1 MDVTFWGVRG
11 SLPCCGEE
19 YLRTGGD
26 SSCVSAIAGNKVVVF
41 DAGTGIRR
49 LGLWLDQYP
58 HIKEVHLFL
67 SHVHY
72 DHVIGFPFFKPLW
85 REDIKIFVYTTI
97 LEKHGGG
104 ETFFKDRVF
113 ADPFFPVTLDMLR
126 CDLSF
131 RDCHDGE
138 SIDIDPKTTVF
149 IEKLNHPGGASGFRL
164 VHEEKIVAYVSDT
177 EHLEESPDN
186 NVLKLIKDA
195 DLVVYDA
202 TFTDEEYPNFK
213 GWGHSTWQEGMRLC
227 QEKNVKKWRFTIM
240 TRLTPTM

>member
-1 MDVTFWGVRG
+1 MKNI
-11 SLPCCGEE
+11 SEQE
-19 YLRTGGD
+19 AD
-26 SSCVSAIAGNKVVVF
+26 SSCVSAITDNKIVVF
-41 DAGTGIRR
+41 DAGTGIRK

-85 REDIKIFVYTTI
+85 RKEVKIVVYTTI
-97 LEKHGGG
+97 LEKQGGG
-104 ETFFKDRVF
+104 EHFFKDRVF
-113 ADPFFPVTLDMLR
+113 ADPFFPVTLDMLQ

-138 SIDIDPKTTVF
+138 SIDIGPKTTVS

-164 VHEEKIVAYVSDT
+164 VHEGKIVAYVSDT

-186 NVLKLIKDA
+186 NVPQA
-195 DLVVYDA
+195 Y
-202 TFTDEEYPNFK
+202 
-213 GWGHSTWQEGMRLC
+213 
-227 QEKNVKKWRFTIM
+227 
-240 TRLTPTM
+240 